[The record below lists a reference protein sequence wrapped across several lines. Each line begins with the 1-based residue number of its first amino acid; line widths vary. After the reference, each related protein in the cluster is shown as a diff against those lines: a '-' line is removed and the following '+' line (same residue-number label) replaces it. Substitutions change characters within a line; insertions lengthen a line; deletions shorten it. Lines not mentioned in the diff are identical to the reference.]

1 MLVLATVP
9 IILGFSIKLS
19 EQEFYSNLDLSFV
32 RINCPC
38 PVLININVDHLEHLL
53 SLFQVTIHFPQS
65 SFLARNWLKGDLLTI
80 IKIHSD
86 STLHFKTQ
94 R

>member
-38 PVLININVDHLEHLL
+38 PVLI
-53 SLFQVTIHFPQS
+53 T
-65 SFLARNWLKGDLLTI
+65 
-80 IKIHSD
+80 
-86 STLHFKTQ
+86 
-94 R
+94 